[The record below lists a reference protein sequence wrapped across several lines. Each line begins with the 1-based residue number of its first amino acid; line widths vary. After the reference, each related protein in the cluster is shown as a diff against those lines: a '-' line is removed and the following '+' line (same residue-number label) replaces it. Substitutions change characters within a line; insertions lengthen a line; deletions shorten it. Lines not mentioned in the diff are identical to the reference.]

1 MWKWMYS
8 ILLFIRHQSFMIVKN
23 IIVVYR
29 SWMNWKSIAVV
40 TTKVAVDSRR
50 IRDVIVDKLD
60 ILVENYSLVI
70 ISLIAIFIINWQFAI
85 VTVIFTPLVGV
96 VESINFVYIY
106 NLTLKIDKI
115 LQSVWCVS
123 CEKKVFRKQ
132 LHWQI
137 ISLTSTLSTASIWI
151 RSYINNSQRSSKRQT
166 ELVTIEQSEMD
177 WVVLF
182 LLYLLE
188 WGYNVY
194 RLRVTSTSPLSL
206 FWVLYSWC
214 MESSL
219 QIRSSSLPCV
229 AITGIKVEMNDDDAS
244 SALFTGIGMAYI
256 PNSLL
261 AKKAT
266 IDMFNLIDE
275 PSALDTRE
283 MIGDNSSDIQGS
295 IEFCNVSFKYP
306 SRPDSQIL
314 KNLNLKIPAG
324 SSVAFVGE
332 SGCGKSTII
341 SLIER
346 MYNPGISLCWR
357 VDGK

>member
-1 MWKWMYS
+1 
-8 ILLFIRHQSFMIVKN
+8 
-23 IIVVYR
+23 
-29 SWMNWKSIAVV
+29 
-40 TTKVAVDSRR
+40 
-50 IRDVIVDKLD
+50 
-60 ILVENYSLVI
+60 
-70 ISLIAIFIINWQFAI
+70 
-85 VTVIFTPLVGV
+85 
-96 VESINFVYIY
+96 
-106 NLTLKIDKI
+106 
-115 LQSVWCVS
+115 
-123 CEKKVFRKQ
+123 
-132 LHWQI
+132 
-137 ISLTSTLSTASIWI
+137 
-151 RSYINNSQRSSKRQT
+151 
-166 ELVTIEQSEMD
+166 
-177 WVVLF
+177 
-182 LLYLLE
+182 
-188 WGYNVY
+188 
-194 RLRVTSTSPLSL
+194 
-206 FWVLYSWC
+206 

-283 MIGDNSSDIQGS
+283 MSGDNSSDIQGA

-346 MYNPGISLCWR
+346 MYNPGISLC
-357 VDGK
+357 